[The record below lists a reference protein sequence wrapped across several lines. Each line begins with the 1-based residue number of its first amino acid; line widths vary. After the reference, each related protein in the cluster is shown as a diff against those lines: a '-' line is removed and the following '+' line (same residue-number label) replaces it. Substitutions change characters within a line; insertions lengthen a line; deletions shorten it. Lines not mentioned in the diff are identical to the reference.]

1 LNTPTGSAGGQSHGC
16 TIYTDGGARGNPGP
30 AAAAGVIFDSRG
42 EVLAEVTDYLGVTT
56 NNVAEYK
63 ALIITLQR
71 ALELGCT
78 SVAVKMDSELV
89 VKQISGLYRVKDAK
103 MVPLHA
109 EVRRL
114 LGRFESQSVE
124 HVSRASNKH
133 ADKLV
138 NSVLDA
144 RDQAR
149 RERAQ

>member
-1 LNTPTGSAGGQSHGC
+1 
-16 TIYTDGGARGNPGP
+16 
-30 AAAAGVIFDSRG
+30 
-42 EVLAEVTDYLGVTT
+42 VTDYLGETT

-78 SVAVKMDSELV
+78 RVAVKMDSELV
-89 VKQISGLYRVKDAK
+89 VKQIAGLYRVKDAK

-138 NSVLDA
+138 NAVLDA
-144 RDQAR
+144 RDQTR
-149 RERAQ
+149 KERAQ